1 VYIKAAWRPD
11 ALRSSETRPT
21 SPSGEQQAY
30 LHALDLETQIFVL
43 ALAYTYTLYTTYL
56 PAIMRLFLT
65 AALVAWAGAAAALP
79 ALTVP
84 VLAPQVNEV
93 KIINI
98 TAIGSG
104 CPAGHAVINI
114 DATGTIF
121 DIAFDQYTASVG
133 PGNLP
138 ADARKNCRV
147 SINLQ
152 FPAGFQ

>member
-1 VYIKAAWRPD
+1 
-11 ALRSSETRPT
+11 
-21 SPSGEQQAY
+21 
-30 LHALDLETQIFVL
+30 
-43 ALAYTYTLYTTYL
+43 
-56 PAIMRLFLT
+56 MRLFLT
-65 AALVAWAGAAAALP
+65 ALVAWTGAAAALP
-79 ALTVP
+79 ALSVP